1 LFASLSKLNKL
12 SLKTPRDYSKT
23 MKLTIPAIGVLSTI
37 VLLVSIGVMYE
48 NSYETSLSNL
58 SAGPSGAAYMTG
70 NVKVTHFD
78 KDGQVIGYRQGTN
91 HITATGM
98 SVIMGQVFAGMN
110 VSATQ
115 RDTGNLSGTVAW
127 MEIGTGGDTDSPVG
141 PPWTTN
147 RDYVNALR
155 WNDTD
160 IIEPVLTGTA
170 GLNPLCIRIHSGI
183 TNATQLEA
191 HTSPNDCQSGAG
203 GQSSTGCAAQMNV
216 TATAQF
222 QGTVCSVNGIDE
234 AGIFTHEDGSEG
246 QMFARN
252 NFGSVNLGPLDTLQ
266 LEWEFT
272 FKDSI

>member
-1 LFASLSKLNKL
+1 
-12 SLKTPRDYSKT
+12 
-23 MKLTIPAIGVLSTI
+23 MKLTLPAIGVLSTI
-37 VLLVSIGVMYE
+37 VLLVSIGVFYQ
-48 NSYETSLSNL
+48 NSYESELSNQ
-58 SAGPSGAAYMTG
+58 SAGPSAAAYMTG

-98 SVIMGQVFAGMN
+98 SIIMAQVFAGMN

-115 RDTGNLSGTVAW
+115 PATGNLSGTVAW
-127 MEIGTGGDTDSPVG
+127 MEIGTGGDTDDPVG
-141 PPWTTN
+141 PPWTSN

-160 IIEPVLTGTA
+160 IVEPVLDT
-170 GLNPLCIRIHSGI
+170 NPLCIRIHSGI
-183 TNATQLEA
+183 TNFTQAEA

-203 GQSSTGCAAQMNV
+203 GQSSTQCAAQMNV

-222 QGTVCSVNGIDE
+222 LGTVCSVLGIDE
-234 AGIFTHEDGSEG
+234 AGIFTHQDGSEG

-252 NFGSVNLGPLDTLQ
+252 NFGSVNLGMLDRLQ